1 MIRIRK
7 DSKYT
12 HVVHTYIKVHAA
24 ILNCSLIV
32 LVIFDENLDDDSSFF
47 GNAYMSLS
55 LSLSRAGQNLVK
67 TLFIESE
74 SESESGGYEKV
85 LRGLVADYM

>member
-1 MIRIRK
+1 
-7 DSKYT
+7 
-12 HVVHTYIKVHAA
+12 
-24 ILNCSLIV
+24 
-32 LVIFDENLDDDSSFF
+32 
-47 GNAYMSLS
+47 MSLS